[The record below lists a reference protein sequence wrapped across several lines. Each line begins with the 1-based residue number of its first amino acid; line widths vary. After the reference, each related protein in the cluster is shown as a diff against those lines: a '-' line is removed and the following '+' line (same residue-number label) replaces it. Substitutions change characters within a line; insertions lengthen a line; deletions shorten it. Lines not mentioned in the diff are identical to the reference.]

1 MLHVLNLL
9 ILVMYPFVL
18 ILCFT
23 LDCVDVNVT
32 PDKRQI
38 LLQEEKLLLAILKSS
53 LIAMFET
60 GVNKISLNHITPA
73 ITSKYFRPFKTY
85 HVLSSSVITD
95 VDAVFHSRP
104 VQTNQ
109 DRWWFRRLGYRF
121 CLSSTSR

>member
-1 MLHVLNLL
+1 MLNVLHLL
-9 ILVMYPFVL
+9 LLVIYPFVL
-18 ILCFT
+18 VMCFT

-73 ITSKYFRPFKTY
+73 ITSKYFRPFKTC
-85 HVLSSSVITD
+85 HMLS
-95 VDAVFHSRP
+95 
-104 VQTNQ
+104 
-109 DRWWFRRLGYRF
+109 
-121 CLSSTSR
+121 